1 MSTADRRMS
10 RDDSDISLM
19 TPPASAVPPHLIS
32 SRSSNGLKGRLKRAL
47 SLSTNKELEGG
58 SGSSSAPEREKATE
72 KVHRVPIA
80 TTKTGPTHTPK
91 SSGSGE
97 STSPPHTPTS
107 DAVTPPP
114 PTAKPTSVRGKAKSL
129 FNAKFN
135 ASTDNISLSS
145 TVSSASVMIR
155 KLGNMGKL
163 ARRNSLM
170 GITSLFKDKKGK
182 DGNDPAETGN
192 GKKAALKK
200 SERSEP
206 SVTLATA
213 ELERGAGTFG
223 DDLKGLSPAAKL
235 ARQHTL
241 RSNAA
246 DAARARAA
254 QQASDREREAREQRE
269 REEQAEGALPLTW
282 DRNTAK
288 RGGPET
294 PRRMQRA
301 PVVTHEGVRVL
312 VEDDDDDFAAQQH
325 RRQDTGDH
333 DSGSDSASDEVHA
346 EWNARPAVQAFDPH
360 SRVQDDIDEE
370 DEDDLDGE
378 EDVTIKFS
386 RVGLDNDEHEDVH
399 REGDEWDQVDE
410 NSAWAVGIRRSIER
424 TRRPSKGILKSQYF
438 NLMPVVSCLLTHL
451 ASGDT
456 KYDQDKI
463 LSARVRSNSYT
474 TTTGE
479 LSAPGPL
486 ARIPSPDPDHIDGLH
501 RNVDHASSSSASH
514 SFIPA
519 FSFEPE
525 HTQVQVETPE
535 RQPSPNHP
543 DRSIFAHPNLNSSA
557 PALTLFNST
566 TSSAPPLAHR
576 SATTPAKRLAFAQN
590 LSIYDT
596 FPPSVYDRRSEPA
609 TCNRLT
615 PALAQRIKEELNS
628 YKMEE
633 MEVHAASRVQ
643 YVFFLPSSFFSPSSF
658 FVNVISSSLN
668 FPPFALYSTHFF
680 V

>member
-10 RDDSDISLM
+10 RDDSHISLV
-19 TPPASAVPPHLIS
+19 TSPASALPPHLTS

-47 SLSTNKELEGG
+47 SLSTNRELEGG
-58 SGSSSAPEREKATE
+58 SGSNSAPEREKAAE
-72 KVHRVPIA
+72 KAHRVPSA
-80 TTKTGPTHTPK
+80 TGKTGPTHTPK

-114 PTAKPTSVRGKAKSL
+114 ASKPTSVRGKAKSL

-170 GITSLFKDKKGK
+170 GITSLFKDKKSK
-182 DGNDPAETGN
+182 DGSDANETGS
-192 GKKAALKK
+192 GKKSSTKK

-213 ELERGAGTFG
+213 ELERGSFG

-254 QQASDREREAREQRE
+254 QQAADREREAREQRE
-269 REEQAEGALPLTW
+269 KEEQAEGALPLTW

-294 PRRMQRA
+294 PRRLQRP

-312 VEDDDDDFAAQQH
+312 VEDDDDDFAAQH
-325 RRQDTGDH
+325 RRQDSGDH

-346 EWNARPAVQAFDPH
+346 EWNARPVVQSFDPH

-370 DEDDLDGE
+370 DEDDIDGD

-386 RVGLDNDEHEDVH
+386 RVALDNDEPEDQH
-399 REGDEWDQVDE
+399 NEGDEWDEVDE
-410 NSAWAVGIRRSIER
+410 SSAWAVGIRRSIER
-424 TRRPSKGILKSQYF
+424 TRRPSKGILKSQF
-438 NLMPVVSCLLTHL
+438 SNLSLGLSCLLTYL
-451 ASGDT
+451 APPDS
-456 KYDQDKI
+456 KYDQDKF
-463 LSARVRSNSYT
+463 LDNSFGPNSARVRSNSYT
-474 TTTGE
+474 TTPGE

-501 RNVDHASSSSASH
+501 KSSEHAAASSSSAS
-514 SFIPA
+514 FIPP

-525 HTQVQVETPE
+525 HTHVQVETPD
-535 RQPSPNHP
+535 RQPSPNPP

-557 PALTLFNST
+557 PALTLFNSSVT
-566 TSSAPPLAHR
+566 AAPPLTHR

-633 MEVHAASRVQ
+633 MEVHAASRIQ
-643 YVFFLPSSFFSPSSF
+643 
-658 FVNVISSSLN
+658 
-668 FPPFALYSTHFF
+668 
-680 V
+680 

>member
-1 MSTADRRMS
+1 MS
-10 RDDSDISLM
+10 RDDSDISLV
-19 TPPASAVPPHLIS
+19 TSPASALPPHLTS

-47 SLSTNKELEGG
+47 SLSTNRELEGS
-58 SGSSSAPEREKATE
+58 SGSNSAPEREKAAE
-72 KVHRVPIA
+72 KAHRVPSA
-80 TTKTGPTHTPK
+80 TGKTGPTHTPK

-114 PTAKPTSVRGKAKSL
+114 ASKPTSVRGKAKSL

-170 GITSLFKDKKGK
+170 GITSLFKDKKSK
-182 DGNDPAETGN
+182 DGSDANETGS
-192 GKKAALKK
+192 GKKSSTKK

-213 ELERGAGTFG
+213 ELERGSFG

-254 QQASDREREAREQRE
+254 QQAADREREAREQRE
-269 REEQAEGALPLTW
+269 KEEQAEGALPLTW

-294 PRRMQRA
+294 PRRLQRP

-312 VEDDDDDFAAQQH
+312 VEDDDDDFAAQH
-325 RRQDTGDH
+325 RRQDSGDH
-333 DSGSDSASDEVHA
+333 DSGSDSASDE
-346 EWNARPAVQAFDPH
+346 
-360 SRVQDDIDEE
+360 
-370 DEDDLDGE
+370 
-378 EDVTIKFS
+378 
-386 RVGLDNDEHEDVH
+386 
-399 REGDEWDQVDE
+399 WDQVDE
-410 NSAWAVGIRRSIER
+410 SSAWAVGIRRSIER
-424 TRRPSKGILKSQYF
+424 TRRPSKGILKTPPDS
-438 NLMPVVSCLLTHL
+438 
-451 ASGDT
+451 
-456 KYDQDKI
+456 KYDQDKF
-463 LSARVRSNSYT
+463 LDNSFGPNSARVRSNSYT
-474 TTTGE
+474 TTPGE

-501 RNVDHASSSSASH
+501 KSSEHAAASSSSAS
-514 SFIPA
+514 FIPP

-525 HTQVQVETPE
+525 HTHVQVETPD
-535 RQPSPNHP
+535 RQPSPNPP

-557 PALTLFNST
+557 PALTLFNSSVT
-566 TSSAPPLAHR
+566 AAPPLTHR

-633 MEVHAASRVQ
+633 MEVHAASRIQ
-643 YVFFLPSSFFSPSSF
+643 
-658 FVNVISSSLN
+658 
-668 FPPFALYSTHFF
+668 
-680 V
+680 